1 MKVLFEKSFGRD
13 LKKIKDKR
21 LLKQVQE
28 TIDQVESAASI
39 NDVSNLKKMQGF
51 DAYYRIRVGD
61 YRIGIEI
68 SEGQVI
74 FVCFLNR
81 KDIYRYFP

>member
-28 TIDQVESAASI
+28 VIDQVEA
-39 NDVSNLKKMQGF
+39 VSSMGN
-51 DAYYRIRVGD
+51 
-61 YRIGIEI
+61 
-68 SEGQVI
+68 
-74 FVCFLNR
+74 FVSPILH
-81 KDIYRYFP
+81 YQWE

>member
-13 LKKIKDKR
+13 LKKIQDKR

-28 TIDQVESAASI
+28 AIAQVESAATI
-39 NDVSNLKKMQGF
+39 NDLSNLKKMQGF
-51 DAYYRIRVGD
+51 DTYYRIRVGD

-68 SEGQVI
+68 VEGQVI
-74 FVCFLNR
+74 FVCFLNH

>member
-28 TIDQVESAASI
+28 TIDQVESLPRQLTMYQIWRKCRASMPI
-39 NDVSNLKKMQGF
+39 TESEW
-51 DAYYRIRVGD
+51 AI
-61 YRIGIEI
+61 IE
-68 SEGQVI
+68 SASKFQRGKS
-74 FVCFLNR
+74 FL
-81 KDIYRYFP
+81 FAF

>member
-1 MKVLFEKSFGRD
+1 VKTLYEKSFGRD

-21 LLKQVQE
+21 LLKQVQK
-28 TIDQVESAASI
+28 IIAQVESATSLT
-39 NDVSNLKKMQGF
+39 DLQNLKKLEGYET
-51 DAYYRIRVGD
+51 YYRIRVGE
-61 YRIGIEI
+61 YRIGIEVL
-68 SEGQVI
+68 EGQVI

>member
-28 TIDQVESAASI
+28 TIDQVESLPRQLTMYQI
-39 NDVSNLKKMQGF
+39 
-51 DAYYRIRVGD
+51 
-61 YRIGIEI
+61 
-68 SEGQVI
+68 
-74 FVCFLNR
+74 
-81 KDIYRYFP
+81 

>member
-13 LKKIKDKR
+13 LKKINDKR
-21 LLKQVQE
+21 LRKQVQE
-28 TIDQVESAASI
+28 VIDQVKSATSI
-39 NDVSNLKKMQGF
+39 NDLSNLKKMQGF
-51 DAYYRIRVGD
+51 DAYYRIRMGD